1 MDDCK
6 LLWRCLA
13 CRRAW
18 GTLETW
24 KAPILMPLSIMYT
37 FYISTTLGYLLQQF
51 ARSPPSP
58 AKMTASDCAG
68 KSHIEFIISKGW
80 SYGPTSNKMAL
91 NFKRTLNPMWVL
103 NIIWIYFRGSAYFL
117 AEQCFRNSLGKGGK
131 WGWVGGQKVMEAG
144 GDSDLSL
151 FTNRVPAKNLPRI
164 LVPQKGKWSSSQAG
178 HVVDNGWGGAM
189 SQSCGLFLH
198 QWVRHRILLRGEPGA
213 SLSSREV
220 TFVRG
225 KRATL
230 GESLPGL

>member
-58 AKMTASDCAG
+58 AKRTAHDCAG

-151 FTNRVPAKNLPRI
+151 FTNRVPAKYLPRI
-164 LVPQKGKWSSSQAG
+164 LVPKKAS
-178 HVVDNGWGGAM
+178 
-189 SQSCGLFLH
+189 GLARPGVWLTMVEVAR
-198 QWVRHRILLRGEPGA
+198 WVRAADYFSISESGTGYYWEGNREPHCLLER
-213 SLSSREV
+213 
-220 TFVRG
+220 
-225 KRATL
+225 
-230 GESLPGL
+230 